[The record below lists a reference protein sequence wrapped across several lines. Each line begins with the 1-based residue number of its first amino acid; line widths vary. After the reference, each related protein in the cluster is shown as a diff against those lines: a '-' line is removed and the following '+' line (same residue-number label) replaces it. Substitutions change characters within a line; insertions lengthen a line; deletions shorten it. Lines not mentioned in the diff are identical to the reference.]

1 MGYFG
6 KFSAVLNCST
16 SAIAQFFKDYFEE
29 NITQIHDNKEKSGL
43 LVYSSENNWVVIKW
57 PRSYFS
63 YDKPSKQIS
72 KEFQT
77 VVSVINVY
85 DGDFWEHSF
94 LKDGK
99 QLDSFH
105 SAPDYHHE
113 IDSES
118 LKFIQ
123 PGNPQLIAAEL
134 KIDLKKIKPYFNR
147 DSSREIRYKK
157 VFPEDVY
164 ELMHGLVFIDFWEKL
179 GIRLPEETEVP
190 AYAFEL
196 SRRFIRKD
204 NKKAFSGDFNWE
216 L

>member
-6 KFSAVLNCST
+6 KFSAVLNGSAG
-16 SAIAQFFKDYFEE
+16 AIAQFFKNYFKE
-29 NITQIHDNKEKSGL
+29 NVTQIQDNKEKSGL
-43 LVYSSENNWVVIKW
+43 LVYPSENNWVVIKW
-57 PRSYFS
+57 PRLYFS
-63 YDKPSKQIS
+63 YVKSSKQIS

-85 DGDFWEHSF
+85 DGDFWEHDF

-99 QLDSFH
+99 QLDRFH
-105 SAPDYHHE
+105 SAPDCLHE

-123 PGNPQLIAAEL
+123 AGNPQLIAAEL
-134 KIDLKKIKPYFNR
+134 KIEVNKIKPYFNR
-147 DSSREIRYKK
+147 DRSREVRSKK

-179 GIRLPEETEVP
+179 GIRLPEEVEVP
-190 AYAFEL
+190 DYAFEL
-196 SRRFIRKD
+196 SRKFIRKD
-204 NKKAFSGDFNWE
+204 GRKAFFGDSNWE